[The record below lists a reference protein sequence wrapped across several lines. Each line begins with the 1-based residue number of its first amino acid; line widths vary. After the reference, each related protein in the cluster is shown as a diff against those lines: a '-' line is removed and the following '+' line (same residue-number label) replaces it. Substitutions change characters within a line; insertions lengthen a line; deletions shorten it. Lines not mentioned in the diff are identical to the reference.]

1 MAWARAAGAWRV
13 TLAEGEDLSEGLVAA
28 LTAKGVGQ
36 AAVQWLGGTFA
47 RMAYLTGQP
56 DASGE
61 RVAAYSPPT
70 ALDGPVRLLGGNG
83 ILGRGLEGTAL
94 LHCHAVVV
102 DRDGRI
108 HGGHLPP
115 GVCIA
120 GAEGLTALVTAVEG
134 AGFEAA
140 YDAETNYAIF
150 QPAESG
156 P

>member
-1 MAWARAAGAWRV
+1 MAWARPAGAWRV

-36 AAVQWLGGTFA
+36 AAVQWLGGGFR
-47 RMAYLTGQP
+47 RMEYLTGQP

-70 ALDGPVRLLGGNG
+70 ALDGPVSLLGGNG
-83 ILGRGLEGTAL
+83 ILGRGSDGATL

-120 GAEGLTALVTAVEG
+120 GAEGLTALVTALDG
-134 AGFEAA
+134 AGFQAA
-140 YDAETNYAIF
+140 YDAETNYPIF
-150 QPAESG
+150 QPAAVA